1 MAAVLP
7 QVFGL
12 LNGPYLAT
20 RRAAASALG
29 GIGTAAKDAVPALV
43 AALHHPRWL
52 AADRRTAEGGVVTQ
66 LMQSLH
72 DRIPGDPRQVL
83 VEALGEIGDDRA
95 VEPLR
100 LLLDVSDEP
109 LLTLRTV
116 QAIAQ
121 LGDAGQRAVT
131 DLLKCENVLWCSAAE
146 IALGIE
152 TEDEST

>member
-1 MAAVLP
+1 MIEF
-7 QVFGL
+7 QV
-12 LNGPYLAT
+12 
-20 RRAAASALG
+20 
-29 GIGTAAKDAVPALV
+29 I
-43 AALHHPRWL
+43 
-52 AADRRTAEGGVVTQ
+52 
-66 LMQSLH
+66 
-72 DRIPGDPRQVL
+72 RQVL
-83 VEALGEIGDDRA
+83 VQALGEMGDDRA